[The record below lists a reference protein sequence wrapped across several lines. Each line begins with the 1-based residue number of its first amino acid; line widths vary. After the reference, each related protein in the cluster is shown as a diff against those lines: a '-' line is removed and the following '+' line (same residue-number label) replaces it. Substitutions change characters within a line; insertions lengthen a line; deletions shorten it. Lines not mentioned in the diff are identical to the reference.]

1 MPMQIAPQGML
12 ALKSR
17 AAQGDPQAI
26 QMLQDLGMAPPGM
39 QGQQQPPMAPPQGD
53 MTQSQF
59 GNAQKVPPDVA
70 AKRAAQLIKL
80 LRERG

>member
-12 ALKSR
+12 ALKAR
-17 AAQGDPQAI
+17 AAQGDPQAQ
-26 QMLQDLGMAPPGM
+26 QMLQELGMAPPGM
-39 QGQQQPPMAPPQGD
+39 QGQQPPMAPPQGD